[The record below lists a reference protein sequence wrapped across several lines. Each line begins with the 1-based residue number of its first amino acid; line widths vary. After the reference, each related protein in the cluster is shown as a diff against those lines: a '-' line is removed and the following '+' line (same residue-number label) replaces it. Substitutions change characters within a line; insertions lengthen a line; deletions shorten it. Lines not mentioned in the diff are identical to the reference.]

1 MKFKIEL
8 ELDTNDDRELGAE
21 LIDLIGLLKQKLD
34 EFNSFNS
41 ESGEDWDEEE
51 YEEEIEPEPEEP
63 EPKPKRKHY
72 RRRNK

>member
-8 ELDTNDDRELGAE
+8 ELDTNDDRELGAD
-21 LIDLIGLLKQKLD
+21 LIDLVSLLKQKLD
-34 EFNSFNS
+34 EFNS

-63 EPKPKRKHY
+63 EPKPKRKRHY

>member
-8 ELDTNDDRELGAE
+8 ELDTNDDRELGAD
-21 LIDLIGLLKQKLD
+21 LIDLVSLLKQKLD
-34 EFNSFNS
+34 EFNS

-51 YEEEIEPEPEEP
+51 YEREEIEPEPEEP
-63 EPKPKRKHY
+63 EPKPKRKRY

>member
-8 ELDTNDDRELGAE
+8 ELDTNDDRELGAD
-21 LIDLIGLLKQKLD
+21 LIDLVGLLKQKLD
-34 EFNSFNS
+34 EFNS

-51 YEEEIEPEPEEP
+51 YEREEIEPEPEEP
-63 EPKPKRKHY
+63 EPKPKRKRY

>member
-21 LIDLIGLLKQKLD
+21 LIDLVGLLKQKLD
-34 EFNSFNS
+34 EFNS

-51 YEEEIEPEPEEP
+51 YEREEIEPEPEEP
-63 EPKPKRKHY
+63 EPKPKRKRY